1 MEPVRANV
9 ADAERIGV
17 FLHEAWREAGP
28 GGLGFTGATEET
40 INEVASKEFLRK
52 RLTNPGVQMYIVQDA
67 ERVLALASTRRINA
81 RSVELS
87 GMMVLESLTGQGLGT
102 ALVRK
107 ALNEIHKA
115 GFHKVVVKT
124 EAINRRAVQFYKKM
138 GLKEVGRGRER
149 VEETRVDIVILEKI
163 FQ

>member
-1 MEPVRANV
+1 MEPVRAAV

-40 INEVASKEFLRK
+40 INEVASEEFLRK
-52 RLTNPGVQMYIVQDA
+52 RLTNPDVQMYIIEDA
-67 ERVLALASTRRINA
+67 KRVLGLAVTRRIDA
-81 RSVELS
+81 GSVELS
-87 GMMVLESLTGQGLGT
+87 GMMVLESVTGRGLGT
-102 ALVRK
+102 TLVK
-107 ALNEIHKA
+107 KVLNEAHKA

-124 EAINRRAVQFYKKM
+124 EVINRRAIQFYKKM

-149 VEETRVDIVILEKI
+149 VEETRVDIVILEKV